1 MAMVCGNT
9 FAQTVFNFS
18 ELYGEKTIS
27 NIGELPQTLNG
38 ITISF
43 AKGNSSTNPAYNKDG
58 SVRLYGGSSTVLD
71 GCTMTFISSS
81 KNITTI
87 ILEHGEIEKWG
98 VLSANVGNLV
108 EDDNKNVTWTGNAS
122 EVIFTASRNADNAT
136 QATQNR
142 YIKATVVLEG
152 ETIEIYKYTKA
163 TSIESGK
170 QYLMVVD
177 VEGALKIAQ
186 PVPSNE
192 NYDYLDVVDA
202 TVNNDAIEI
211 TELSNEPMT
220 ITATNGGYTIMQSD
234 GRYLYQQS
242 GTYTNFNASTN
253 PTSGNIWTIKGES
266 DGTFTITNVD
276 TKKYVQFDS
285 NYKSFGCYDE
295 EKGILPYLYVKDET
309 ATGITDVTVEKEFD
323 ENAPIYNLSGQRV
336 DKNAKGILIQNGKKF
351 IRR

>member
-1 MAMVCGNT
+1 
-9 FAQTVFNFS
+9 
-18 ELYGEKTIS
+18 
-27 NIGELPQTLNG
+27 
-38 ITISF
+38 
-43 AKGNSSTNPAYNKDG
+43 
-58 SVRLYGGSSTVLD
+58 
-71 GCTMTFISSS
+71 
-81 KNITTI
+81 
-87 ILEHGEIEKWG
+87 
-98 VLSANVGNLV
+98 
-108 EDDNKNVTWTGNAS
+108 
-122 EVIFTASRNADNAT
+122 
-136 QATQNR
+136 
-142 YIKATVVLEG
+142 
-152 ETIEIYKYTKA
+152 
-163 TSIESGK
+163 
-170 QYLMVVD
+170 MVVD

-211 TELSNEPMT
+211 TELSNEPIT